1 MDWVHHPWTGRCT
14 VVFTGPPWTSSRR
27 EQRAHRSSTGR
38 LVLRETLHREWGK
51 RGRRPSGSSPK
62 ADGGGA
68 MTVVPR
74 RRRVEAAV
82 RGAQWEG
89 NTGADGASRC
99 EDWDR
104 GVETVL

>member
-1 MDWVHHPWTGRCT
+1 VDSVHHPWIGRCA

-27 EQRAHRSSTGR
+27 EQRARRSSTGR
-38 LVLRETLHREWGK
+38 VVLRETPQREWGK
-51 RGRRPSGSSPK
+51 EGEGLRDPHRRQM
-62 ADGGGA
+62 A
-68 MTVVPR
+68 V
-74 RRRVEAAV
+74 V
-82 RGAQWEG
+82 RGARWEG